1 MFQVSSHI
9 LKQCSCIYSRAFRA
23 RSRARLHENVAFGM
37 ERTKC
42 NGRSRRRRR
51 RWSGLQHRRLLWRLT
66 YVRTLAGPFSACG
79 KAPGR
84 IPPTQRGGAT
94 HPRFSCMK
102 PDEEPSENMANAE
115 RVREA
120 STARAG
126 ASHLGAPLAT
136 MWKSMLESA
145 AEICG
150 GLHNLTMDKFA
161 EW

>member
-1 MFQVSSHI
+1 
-9 LKQCSCIYSRAFRA
+9 
-23 RSRARLHENVAFGM
+23 M
-37 ERTKC
+37 E
-42 NGRSRRRRR
+42 
-51 RWSGLQHRRLLWRLT
+51 
-66 YVRTLAGPFSACG
+66 V
-79 KAPGR
+79 
-84 IPPTQRGGAT
+84 
-94 HPRFSCMK
+94 
-102 PDEEPSENMANAE
+102 EPSENMANAKG
-115 RVREA
+115 VREA